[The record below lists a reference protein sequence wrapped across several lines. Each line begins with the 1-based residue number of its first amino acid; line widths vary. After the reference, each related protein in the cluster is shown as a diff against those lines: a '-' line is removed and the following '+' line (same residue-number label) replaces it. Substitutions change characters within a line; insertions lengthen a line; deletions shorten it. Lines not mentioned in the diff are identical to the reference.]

1 MSSYIFVSIRTD
13 EDVLMG
19 SNGWG
24 EYDEKDSVAAY
35 GNAVEQAI
43 IEAFPGAEVDVT
55 TYGSR
60 LSVET
65 DIDAATDDA
74 IASIVNQV
82 WQSWEWLRK

>member
-1 MSSYIFVSIRTD
+1 MSNYIFVSIRTD
-13 EDVLMG
+13 EDNLMG
-19 SNGWG
+19 AAGWG
-24 EYDEKDSVAAY
+24 EYDAKDSIAAY
-35 GNAVEQAI
+35 GNAVEAAI

-65 DIDAATDDA
+65 DIAGVTNDDIAAITD
-74 IASIVNQV
+74 QV